1 MKLVVATHNLKKAG
15 EMLTL
20 LQAGLPGVQLAT
32 LADYPLAEEP
42 EETGSTY
49 RENATIKARAAIQA
63 TGEWCIADDAGLEID
78 ALNGEPGLYSK
89 RFGGE
94 GTPFTEKMAMILDL
108 MKDVPTERRT
118 ARFRCCG
125 AFGSPDEPV
134 RAIETTC
141 EGRIATEPSGNG
153 GFGYDPIF
161 FLPEMGCCMA
171 DLTADEKHA
180 ISHRGKAL
188 REFCAEFAAIPA
200 LKVSP

>member
-20 LQAGLPGVQLAT
+20 LQAGLPDVQLAT

-49 RENATIKARAAIQA
+49 RENATIKACAAIQA

-94 GTPFTEKMAMILDL
+94 GTPFTEKMAIILDL

-118 ARFRCCG
+118 ARFRCCV
-125 AFGSPDEPV
+125 AFGKPGEPV
-134 RAIETTC
+134 RVIETTC
-141 EGRIATEPSGNG
+141 EGRIASEPSGNG

-161 FLPEMGCCMA
+161 YLPEKGCCMA

-188 REFCAEFAAIPA
+188 REFCAEFAAIPVRN
-200 LKVSP
+200 VSP

>member
-20 LQAGLPGVQLAT
+20 LKEGLPDIQLAT
-32 LADYPLAEEP
+32 LADYPLALEP

-49 RENATIKARAAIQA
+49 RENATIKACAAIQA

-94 GTPFTEKMAMILDL
+94 GTPFTEKMAIILDL

-118 ARFRCCG
+118 ARFRCCV
-125 AFGSPDEPV
+125 AFGKPGEPV
-134 RAIETTC
+134 RVIETTC
-141 EGRIATEPSGNG
+141 VGRIAGEPSGNG

-161 FLPEMGCCMA
+161 FLPEKGCCMA

-188 REFCAEFAAIPA
+188 REFCAEFAAIPVRN
-200 LKVSP
+200 VSP